1 MDAGRSW
8 AVLGGPAST
17 SLFYAPTV
25 QNDEGVSDSVCAV
38 RRFVYWRGG
47 EAQTFNNL
55 FVKNLANWDSTKPYR
70 IRSRLTPWSTEVRHG
85 GPGGP
90 KA

>member
-55 FVKNLANWDSTKPYR
+55 FVKIWQTG
-70 IRSRLTPWSTEVRHG
+70 IQQTPIG
-85 GPGGP
+85 Y
-90 KA
+90 AQD